1 MNEQSKQEETKH
13 APSEHLLEPSGRA
26 GSTQSARLLIRRA
39 KQASRRKFPA
49 EEKIRIVLEG
59 IRGEVVVSELCRRE
73 GIHPTIYYK
82 WLKDFMEAGKGRMR
96 GDTKREAT
104 SEQVRQLR
112 EENER
117 LKQLVAEL
125 RLANLTLKKSLF

>member
-1 MNEQSKQEETKH
+1 MSEEP
-13 APSEHLLEPSGRA
+13 ARGDGSSPA
-26 GSTQSARLLIRRA
+26 GAREAARQLIRRTR
-39 KQASRRKFPA
+39 QVTRRKFPA

-59 IRGEVVVSELCRRE
+59 IRGDGAASELCRRE
-73 GIHPTIYYK
+73 GIHHTIYYI
-82 WLKDFMEAGKGRMR
+82 WLKDFTQAGKGRMR

-104 SEQVRQLR
+104 SEEVRQLR

-125 RLANLTLKKSLF
+125 SLANLTLRLCYIPAQKGGV